1 METMMGTYRDL
12 QLLVKRTHDR
22 VMQSCWIADVKAKN
36 GLPMRSSRRSGPRI
50 KPCPDE
56 WRPVIEDAM
65 RTLGWM

>member
-1 METMMGTYRDL
+1 MMGTYQDL

-36 GLPMRSSRRSGPRI
+36 GLPMRSSRRKGPRV

-65 RTLGWM
+65 RKLGWM

>member
-22 VMQSCWIADVKAKN
+22 VMQSCWIADVKEKN
-36 GLPMRSSRRSGPRI
+36 GLPLRYSWRRGPRI

-65 RTLGWM
+65 RKLGWM

>member
-22 VMQSCWIADVKAKN
+22 VMQSCWIADVKAEN
-36 GLPMRSSRRSGPRI
+36 GLPMRSSRSGRPRV
-50 KPCPDE
+50 KPCPDQ